1 MLGFVGRL
9 SLFRQ
14 KFPGPMLLLWL
25 PILLLLLYVHIW
37 RIVGIKKIVLRVG
50 RSRDVYRRGNKREK
64 NGANHSET
72 E

>member
-1 MLGFVGRL
+1 MAHSRN
-9 SLFRQ
+9 
-14 KFPGPMLLLWL
+14 K
-25 PILLLLLYVHIW
+25 
-37 RIVGIKKIVLRVG
+37 KKIVLRVG